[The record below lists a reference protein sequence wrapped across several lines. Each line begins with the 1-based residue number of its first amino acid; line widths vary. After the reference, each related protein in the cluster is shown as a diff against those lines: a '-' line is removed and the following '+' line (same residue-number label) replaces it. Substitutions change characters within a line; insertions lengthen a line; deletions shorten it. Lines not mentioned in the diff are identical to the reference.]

1 MKTTVID
8 GQEVPVLDATSVETT
23 YRHKKTGE
31 VFKERKDWE
40 AKGYK
45 PEEMAQDVN
54 VIMPPLDLFAKT
66 K

>member
-1 MKTTVID
+1 MKILK
-8 GQEVPVLDATSVETT
+8 PAKVEET

-31 VFKERKDWE
+31 VFKEKSEWE

-45 PEEMAQDVN
+45 PEDMAQDVK

>member
-1 MKTTVID
+1 MRVIK
-8 GQEVPVLDATSVETT
+8 PAKVEET

-45 PEEMAQDVN
+45 PEEMAQDVK
-54 VIMPPLDLFAKT
+54 VLMPSLDLFGET

>member
-1 MKTTVID
+1 MKVY
-8 GQEVPVLDATSVETT
+8 DAKVEET
-23 YRHKKTGE
+23 YRHLETGE

-45 PEEMAQDVN
+45 AEEMAQDVK
-54 VIMPPLDLFAKT
+54 VIMPTLDLFSKT

>member
-1 MKTTVID
+1 MIELK
-8 GQEVPVLDATSVETT
+8 AAKVETT

-31 VFKERKDWE
+31 LFKERKDWE

-45 PEEMAQDVN
+45 AEDIAQDVN
-54 VIMPPLDLFAKT
+54 VVMPSLDLFSKT

>member
-1 MKTTVID
+1 MQILK
-8 GQEVPVLDATSVETT
+8 PAKVEET

-31 VFKERKDWE
+31 VFKKKSEWE

-45 PEEMAQDVN
+45 TEDMAQDVK

>member
-1 MKTTVID
+1 MKVY
-8 GQEVPVLDATSVETT
+8 DAKVEET
-23 YRHKKTGE
+23 YRHKNTGE

-45 PEEMAQDVN
+45 NEDMAQDVK
-54 VIMPPLDLFAKT
+54 VIMPTLDLVGKT

>member
-1 MKTTVID
+1 MEI
-8 GQEVPVLDATSVETT
+8 LDAKVEET

-31 VFKERKDWE
+31 VFKEKSEWE

-45 PEEMAQDVN
+45 PEEMAQDVK
-54 VIMPPLDLFAKT
+54 VIMPPLDLFSKT

>member
-1 MKTTVID
+1 MK
-8 GQEVPVLDATSVETT
+8 VLNAKVEET
-23 YRHKKTGE
+23 YRHLETGE

-45 PEEMAQDVN
+45 AEEIAQDVK
-54 VIMPPLDLFAKT
+54 VIMPSLDLIGKT